1 MKNAQDH
8 LVPVLSD
15 SVYAG
20 VKRAMV
26 EVQRGTDSG
35 YVLPGDMKQKLIP
48 QEYQDYMPIH
58 VIPVPQYVPTGDHAA
73 DMAPQG
79 LGGSDNSP
87 KKIDLNINVNGF
99 EDVSGRVAEAG
110 AELIAKSIPEL
121 GPSNINM
128 YY

>member
-35 YVLPGDMKQKLIP
+35 YVLPDDMKQKLIP
-48 QEYQDYMPIH
+48 QEYQNYMPINA
-58 VIPVPQYVPTGDHAA
+58 IPTPQYVPTRDHEA
-73 DMAPQG
+73 DTTRQG
-79 LGGSDNSP
+79 QGGSITVNVNIDRPYVNDDKAITQMADHVS
-87 KKIDLNINVNGF
+87 KKILDATQQGQY
-99 EDVSGRVAEAG
+99 
-110 AELIAKSIPEL
+110 K
-121 GPSNINM
+121 
-128 YY
+128 Y